1 MISFIGLQTQEVD
14 IQPVVKV
21 TLHSD
26 DEMLD
31 EVVVVAYGTQKRSSI
46 TGAVSSVSADQIEKR
61 PVTNVTSAL
70 EGTTT
75 GVQVNSTYGEPGNGT
90 NNIRI
95 RGFGSI
101 NGTNEPLI
109 VVDGVPYEGSLNEI
123 NSNDIES
130 MSVLKDASS
139 AALYGNKA
147 ANGVILITTRN
158 GKGSRPSLNLDIRQG
173 MYTRGIPEYDRLGI
187 NDWMETMWKG
197 YQRYYIVDEEM
208 DAASAAAAVNQ
219 TLMSNV
225 IKANIFDKGN
235 TELFTEDGKF
245 VTCDGSGWREDG
257 RSESFP
263 DMNQRFYYATLP
275 SSYNTNI
282 ARAVLFGRHTD
293 ATGNEYG
300 FAANRLTGED
310 SWVAYDYTQI
320 DTCCCPNIA
329 DGTMIYY
336 DKKLYAFGG
345 FVNSLQHKDYR
356 HPFGT
361 FFSSIDNGLTWQ
373 PVLKDMGFPA
383 SFRQRYE
390 ASEEQLGEG
399 SYSCVVDENN
409 FIWIIWHNG
418 YMSRGR
424 VNRLGFLPKW

>member
-1 MISFIGLQTQEVD
+1 MYSLNSSAGTLVISFIGLQTQEVD

-21 TLHSD
+21 ILHSD

-147 ANGVILITTRN
+147 ANGVI
-158 GKGSRPSLNLDIRQG
+158 
-173 MYTRGIPEYDRLGI
+173 
-187 NDWMETMWKG
+187 
-197 YQRYYIVDEEM
+197 
-208 DAASAAAAVNQ
+208 
-219 TLMSNV
+219 
-225 IKANIFDKGN
+225 
-235 TELFTEDGKF
+235 
-245 VTCDGSGWREDG
+245 
-257 RSESFP
+257 
-263 DMNQRFYYATLP
+263 
-275 SSYNTNI
+275 
-282 ARAVLFGRHTD
+282 
-293 ATGNEYG
+293 
-300 FAANRLTGED
+300 
-310 SWVAYDYTQI
+310 
-320 DTCCCPNIA
+320 
-329 DGTMIYY
+329 
-336 DKKLYAFGG
+336 
-345 FVNSLQHKDYR
+345 
-356 HPFGT
+356 
-361 FFSSIDNGLTWQ
+361 
-373 PVLKDMGFPA
+373 
-383 SFRQRYE
+383 
-390 ASEEQLGEG
+390 
-399 SYSCVVDENN
+399 
-409 FIWIIWHNG
+409 
-418 YMSRGR
+418 
-424 VNRLGFLPKW
+424 